1 MMDVCHGPRT
11 QLTPI
16 VCTYSGHKQRFR
28 DKCQIAEHS
37 TSDTETHAL
46 GRCWLHILCVVSSTP
61 YNHFMT

>member
-28 DKCQIAEHS
+28 DKCQTAQHN
-37 TSDTETHAL
+37 TSDTEHMLWADAGFTF
-46 GRCWLHILCVVSSTP
+46 CVLSHRLLT
-61 YNHFMT
+61 TTL